1 MTCEIPQIIIHCK
14 VSSGWG
20 SFLNIVIKFPQVQ
33 DFEDLREPVGIL
45 HA

>member
-1 MTCEIPQIIIHCK
+1 MSCKILQIIIHCN
-14 VSSGWG
+14 VNSDLG

-33 DFEDLREPVGIL
+33 DFGDLRKPVGIL